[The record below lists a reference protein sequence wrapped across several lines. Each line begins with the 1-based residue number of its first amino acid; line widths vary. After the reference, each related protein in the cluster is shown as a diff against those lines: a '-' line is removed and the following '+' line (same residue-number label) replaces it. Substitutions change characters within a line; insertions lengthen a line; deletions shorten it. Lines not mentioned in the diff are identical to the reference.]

1 MLFSTAPDE
10 ISELSI
16 HPHRFKFI
24 AFLGE
29 EFMKLK
35 KCLLSWA
42 VLLAATS
49 AGVVRAETVTW
60 TIDSDESWI
69 RMTIPDQFIDIGG
82 GVQIFAG
89 LRGAQPIFDV
99 TPGANNPAVVP
110 WSDSRGARAPL
121 GGTLTTEYEEGS
133 SIQFSQAN
141 NSASFLETGKWIPN
155 RNKWNTALDPDNFDF
170 HKPQDPDPNGG
181 FPAVFATELTLAGVV
196 RVGHV
201 TLYNIGL
208 HVDGTASM
216 SGTGPWTQSGG
227 PLTIGGA
234 AGGILDFWAQ
244 TLTTSARVVGNPNAT
259 AIEDRGSSLGINT
272 GNVTIEDM
280 GGNVRKMTIPLDIDF
295 TLFISDLPLVDSVY
309 TGQIVAY
316 ATLAPQAE
324 VVNRFVSHTGFSGSG
339 TPPDNAIDTVKV
351 LAKEGSGPT
360 ALSEA
365 NLINTSRG
373 VNGVVFD
380 IQNLGDGGA
389 LSAAD
394 FEVQVSPQGAFDAG
408 ANPPAGWAAGPAPS
422 SVTVVAGSPDRVRIE
437 WPNGSITNRWLRI
450 TVKAN
455 ANTGLA
461 SPESYYVG
469 HLLGETTG
477 LAGSV
482 YTVAFA
488 DITPIRSAAGS
499 TVDASSIADID
510 KNGTVSF
517 ADISA
522 MRSNVGAQLTNIT
535 IP

>member
-1 MLFSTAPDE
+1 
-10 ISELSI
+10 
-16 HPHRFKFI
+16 
-24 AFLGE
+24 
-29 EFMKLK
+29 
-35 KCLLSWA
+35 
-42 VLLAATS
+42 
-49 AGVVRAETVTW
+49 
-60 TIDSDESWI
+60 
-69 RMTIPDQFIDIGG
+69 
-82 GVQIFAG
+82 
-89 LRGAQPIFDV
+89 
-99 TPGANNPAVVP
+99 
-110 WSDSRGARAPL
+110 
-121 GGTLTTEYEEGS
+121 
-133 SIQFSQAN
+133 
-141 NSASFLETGKWIPN
+141 
-155 RNKWNTALDPDNFDF
+155 
-170 HKPQDPDPNGG
+170 
-181 FPAVFATELTLAGVV
+181 
-196 RVGHV
+196 
-201 TLYNIGL
+201 
-208 HVDGTASM
+208 
-216 SGTGPWTQSGG
+216 
-227 PLTIGGA
+227 
-234 AGGILDFWAQ
+234 
-244 TLTTSARVVGNPNAT
+244 
-259 AIEDRGSSLGINT
+259 
-272 GNVTIEDM
+272 
-280 GGNVRKMTIPLDIDF
+280 
-295 TLFISDLPLVDSVY
+295 
-309 TGQIVAY
+309 VAY

-339 TPPDNAIDTVKV
+339 TPPDNAIDTVTV

-517 ADISA
+517 ADITA
-522 MRSNVGAQLTNIT
+522 MRSNVGAQLTTLPFLSPLRATLTASTARCFCSELFLFYNAVQAQQGLFIT
-535 IP
+535 PELCALLRQSPYPAKPLHPPSSPLAIPLGTWPTATATATAFLPSPGRPEVARWTLPSAERKADFSDFLSRSA